1 MKQFYIPNVDITKD
15 KSMYNFI
22 TGHATRRTN
31 GRPLPAHNMK
41 VYKLGLSNPSATLQY
56 LYYTDYL
63 DINYMVKEWENENP
77 DYEIFVDGRSG
88 GYIVLGF
95 KSPTERE
102 FFTSITECG
111 DYNDYKA
118 YCREYATSC
127 KDFRPLLQKI
137 TVTLRKFDK
146 LCDELTAYCEDA
158 GAVDLVEE
166 IVIRAVEDFED
177 TYANLLRLAD
187 VSIGSTHCCD
197 NGEYMVQFSA
207 EVVEFP
213 ELLQLFENRLPSDF
227 VDAEIVYSDETH
239 TRSAIKVTRR

>member
-1 MKQFYIPNVDITKD
+1 MKQFYIPNIDITKD
-15 KSMYNFI
+15 KSMFNFI
-22 TGHATRRTN
+22 AGHPTRHTN
-31 GRPLPAHNMK
+31 SRPRPAHNMK

-56 LYYTDYL
+56 LYYTDYM
-63 DINYMVKEWENENP
+63 DINYMIEEWEHANP

-102 FFTSITECG
+102 FFTSITECR
-111 DYNDYKA
+111 DYNDYKV

-137 TVTLRKFDK
+137 TVALRKFDK

-177 TYANLLRLAD
+177 TYANLLRLTD
-187 VSIGSTHCCD
+187 TSIESTYYWED
-197 NGEYMVQFSA
+197 GVYMVQFSA
-207 EVVEFP
+207 EVVEVP
-213 ELLQLFENRLPSDF
+213 ELLQMFKNRLPSEF

-239 TRSAIKVTRR
+239 TKSAIKVTMK